1 MDRTSRVTLTNMCMI
16 TDGDRVLVQNRSKPE
31 WPGVTFPG
39 GHVEPGES
47 ITASVIREVQEETGL
62 LIEAPR
68 LCGVKDWMEDD
79 GSRYIVF
86 LYQTDRFKGEL
97 ASSDEGEVYW
107 LNKKDMKGVHWAITM
122 EDMLEVFMRDEVS
135 EFYYYQ
141 QDGQWAYTLL

>member
-1 MDRTSRVTLTNMCMI
+1 MDRTSRVTLTNLCMI
-16 TDGDRVLVQNRSKPE
+16 TDGDRVLVEDRSKPE

-39 GHVEPGES
+39 GHVEPGDS

-62 LIEAPR
+62 LIEEPR

-86 LYQTDRFKGEL
+86 LYKTDRFTGEIV
-97 ASSDEGEVYW
+97 SSDEGEVYW
-107 LNKKDMKGVHWAITM
+107 LSKENMKDVHWAITM
-122 EDMLEVFMRDEVS
+122 EDMLAVFMRDEVS

-141 QDGQWAYTLL
+141 EDGAWAYTLL

>member
-16 TDGDRVLVQNRSKPE
+16 TDGDRVLVEDRSKPE

-62 LIEAPR
+62 LIEEPR

-86 LYQTDRFKGEL
+86 LYKTDRFTGEIV
-97 ASSDEGEVYW
+97 SSDEGEVYW
-107 LNKKDMKGVHWAITM
+107 LSKENMKDVHWAITM
-122 EDMLEVFMRDEVS
+122 EDMLAVFMRDEVS

-141 QDGQWAYTLL
+141 EDGAWAYTLL

>member
-16 TDGDRVLVQNRSKPE
+16 TDGDRVLVEDRSKPE

-62 LIEAPR
+62 LIEEPR

-86 LYQTDRFKGEL
+86 LYKTDHFTGEIV
-97 ASSDEGEVYW
+97 SSDEGEVYW
-107 LNKKDMKGVHWAITM
+107 LSKKNMKDVHWAITM
-122 EDMLEVFMRDEVS
+122 EDMLAVFMRDEVS

-141 QDGQWAYTLL
+141 EDGAWAYTLL

>member
-16 TDGDRVLVQNRSKPE
+16 TDGDRVLVENRQKKE

-47 ITASVIREVQEETGL
+47 IAASVIREVREETGL
-62 LIEAPR
+62 LIEAPK

-86 LYQTDRFKGEL
+86 LYKTDRFTGEL

-107 LNKKDMKGVHWAITM
+107 LSRKDMKDVQWAITM
-122 EDMLEVFMRDEVS
+122 EDMLAVFMQDEVS

-141 QDGQWAYTLL
+141 KDGAWAYTLL

>member
-16 TDGDRVLVQNRSKPE
+16 TDGDRVLVEDRSKPE

-62 LIEAPR
+62 LIEEPR

-86 LYQTDRFKGEL
+86 LYKTDRFTGEIV
-97 ASSDEGEVYW
+97 SSDEGEVYW
-107 LNKKDMKGVHWAITM
+107 LSKENMKDVHWAITM
-122 EDMLEVFMRDEVS
+122 EDMLAVFMQDEVS

-141 QDGQWAYTLL
+141 EDGAWAYTLL

>member
-16 TDGDRVLVQNRSKPE
+16 TDGDRVLVENRQKKE

-39 GHVEPGES
+39 GHVESGES
-47 ITASVIREVQEETGL
+47 IAASVIREVREETGL
-62 LIEAPR
+62 LIEAPK

-86 LYQTDRFKGEL
+86 LYKTDRFTGEL

-107 LNKKDMKGVHWAITM
+107 LSRKDMKDVQWAITM
-122 EDMLEVFMRDEVS
+122 EDMLAVFMQDEVS

-141 QDGQWAYTLL
+141 KDGAWAYTLL